1 MAISY
6 IVTLIVLILVPIK
19 VVKLKVSRDS
29 LGLDGLPTWT
39 DIFLAPIGYVVSIVA
54 TLGVTLLMQAIA
66 PSINW
71 NQAQDVGFNAVYTD
85 LDKIITFIALVVL
98 APITEELIF
107 RGFLYGKLRSRLSAL
122 PAIIV
127 VSVLFGLMHGQWN
140 VGIVVGV
147 MSIFLCIAR
156 ELTGTIY
163 AGILMHM
170 IRNGVAFYL
179 LYVNRLAM
187 PAVSGVILPMLFPF
201 LV

>member
-1 MAISY
+1 M
-6 IVTLIVLILVPIK
+6 ILVPIK